1 MLQIFDDI
9 LQERV
14 PGDTLTDKVVAS
26 FACRSAI
33 KAGKK
38 LNLEEMKLLAD
49 QLFAVE
55 NPYSCPHGRP
65 TIHRISLETVEKW
78 FQRR

>member
-9 LQERV
+9 LQERI
-14 PGDTLTDKVVAS
+14 PGDTFTDKVLAS

-38 LNLEEMKLLAD
+38 LGLEEMKR
-49 QLFAVE
+49 QLEA
-55 NPYSCPHGRP
+55 CCK
-65 TIHRISLETVEKW
+65 LDK
-78 FQRR
+78 